1 MDRPV
6 APGLE
11 GFLCVRASDTAAP
24 RLAPAVSAPGRR
36 APGAAASA
44 PLRGLGHWLQW
55 VLLGGWIGS
64 WGFFGLAVAPMA
76 FRLLPGEASAQLAG
90 PLLRH
95 LHLYGLAAGLAVALL
110 GWLLRTG
117 RASVLGALGLA
128 GLCALAEFGVRAAI
142 ADVRPSEMGAGAT
155 ASEAARF
162 AWLHQVSQALF
173 AGVWLGT
180 LGLAALLVRSGPG
193 RRGNSPK
200 SPEIG
205 PIS

>member
-1 MDRPV
+1 V
-6 APGLE
+6 W
-11 GFLCVRASDTAAP
+11 ASDTRVPRVAP
-24 RLAPAVSAPGRR
+24 VVSAPARPTAG
-36 APGAAASA
+36 APAAAA
-44 PLRGLGHWLQW
+44 LRGLGGWLQW

-64 WGFFGLAVAPMA
+64 WGFFGLAVAPTA

-95 LHLYGLAAGLAVALL
+95 LHLYGLAAGLAVATLA
-110 GWLLRTG
+110 WLLRTG
-117 RASVLGALGLA
+117 RASVLLAVGLA

-162 AWLHQVSQALF
+162 AWLHQISQALF

-193 RRGNSPK
+193 ARGNSPK